1 MPMARPMGRAIY
13 TNVPGGALKIRPDS
27 GTGDPVIGRRA
38 RRSRRGVHGMVFAR
52 PPGMDTVLQDVR
64 YALRTL
70 GRAPAFTAAAVIAI
84 ALGVGGSSAMFSVL
98 ESVALRP
105 IAAPEPDRLVRLYE
119 LSRNGDR
126 GSWSVPDYVDLAQ
139 ENNSFEA

>member
-13 TNVPGGALKIRPDS
+13 TKAPVLALKFRPDS
-27 GTGDPVIGRRA
+27 GTEDPAIGRPP
-38 RRSRRGVHGMVFAR
+38 RRCSRGGHGMLFAR
-52 PPGMDTVLQDVR
+52 PHGMETFLLDVR

-84 ALGVGGSSAMFSVL
+84 ALGVAGSSAMFSVL

-105 IAAPEPDRLVRLYE
+105 IAAPEPDRLFRLYE
-119 LSRNGDR
+119 VSRNGDR
-126 GSWSVPDYVDLAQ
+126 GGAGSWSVPDY
-139 ENNSFEA
+139 